1 MERRRCNEENKELGW
16 DEKRKKDR
24 RRIRASAVLLQGVGD
39 EGRSG
44 VEKKE
49 LVPAHIS
56 CFNMFSGAR
65 QKVGVKQSYGQR
77 YCSIVLKCN
86 YVSSGGLLCTLAID
100 WCLYFASV

>member
-1 MERRRCNEENKELGW
+1 MGREEEERSKEDKSFSCFIAGEE
-16 DEKRKKDR
+16 
-24 RRIRASAVLLQGVGD
+24 GV
-39 EGRSG
+39 EGKGGG

>member
-1 MERRRCNEENKELGW
+1 MGREEEERSKEDKSFSCFIAEEEERG
-16 DEKRKKDR
+16 
-24 RRIRASAVLLQGVGD
+24 
-39 EGRSG
+39 SG
-44 VEKKE
+44 AEKKE

-86 YVSSGGLLCTLAID
+86 YVSSGGLLCTPTID